1 MYLMFRCFFS
11 LCCVCVAVFAHAA
24 EPLPSRQ
31 LADDLLASTGT
42 AAVFESPAVQKA
54 LADPAP
60 FLGQAGAPRFDR
72 LLADAGFRRW
82 QPPRVWVLQARHEGD
97 SEHWENIAPVLE
109 DAVRSRGFT
118 LAAAA
123 PLPSASEAIAFL
135 SPGKPHP
142 GLRGL
147 LAAYDADVL
156 VLLQGRSWTVWHAD
170 WERQGSLPASG
181 LDLLPDL
188 VAEVV
193 ASAQQWPEARGRAVL
208 QVDGV
213 AGLADFALLQAGLQI
228 LPGVQQVHLLR
239 TDKSQVW
246 FAFGTPA
253 VDALP
258 SALEG
263 EPRLVAGPVSLGGLP
278 RRVGEARRLAS
289 PLLIR
294 RWAPEKATKL
304 PAPQAGSVQSAP
316 SL

>member
-1 MYLMFRCFFS
+1 MYLMLRCFLS
-11 LCCVCVAVFAHAA
+11 LCGVCFAVSLQAA
-24 EPLPSRQ
+24 EPAPSRQ
-31 LADDLLASTGT
+31 LADDLLASVGT
-42 AAVFESPAVQKA
+42 AAVFESPAVQRA

-82 QPPRVWVLQARHEGD
+82 LPPRVWVLQARHEGD

-109 DAVRSRGFT
+109 EAAHSRGFM
-118 LAAAA
+118 LAPAT

-156 VLLQGRSWTVWHAD
+156 VLLQGRNWTVWHPD
-170 WERQGSLPASG
+170 WERQGSLPATG

-208 QVDGV
+208 QVQGV
-213 AGLADFALLQAGLQI
+213 AGLADFAMLQTALQAL
-228 LPGVQQVHLLR
+228 QQVDLMR

-246 FAFGTPA
+246 FAFAAPA
-253 VDALP
+253 SEALP
-258 SALEG
+258 AALEA
-263 EPRLVAGPVSLGGLP
+263 EPRLVAASVSLAGLP
-278 RRVGEARRLAS
+278 RRVAEARRLAS

-304 PAPQAGSVQSAP
+304 PAPQAGSVQSSP

>member
-1 MYLMFRCFFS
+1 MFRCLFT
-11 LCCVCVAVFAHAA
+11 LCCVCFAVFVQAA
-24 EPLPSRQ
+24 EPASSRQ
-31 LADDLLASTGT
+31 LADDLLAGVGT

-60 FLGQAGAPRFDR
+60 FLGQAGAPRLER
-72 LLADAGFRRW
+72 LLAEAGFRRW

-109 DAVRSRGFT
+109 ESARSRGLLLT
-118 LAAAA
+118 AVA

-156 VLLQGRSWTVWHAD
+156 VLLQGRNWTVWHPD

-181 LDLLPDL
+181 LDILPDV

-208 QVDGV
+208 QVEGV
-213 AGLADFALLQAGLQI
+213 SGLADFALLQAGLQV
-228 LPGVQQVHLLR
+228 LPGVQQLHLLR
-239 TDKSQVW
+239 TDKGQVW
-246 FAFGTPA
+246 FAFGAPT

-258 SALEG
+258 AALEG
-263 EPRLVAGPVSLGGLP
+263 EPRLVAGAVSLAGLP
-278 RRVGEARRLAS
+278 RRVVEARRLVS

>member
-1 MYLMFRCFFS
+1 MFRCFLAF
-11 LCCVCVAVFAHAA
+11 CCVCFAVSVPAA
-24 EPLPSRQ
+24 EPAPSRQ
-31 LADDLLASTGT
+31 LADDLLASVGT
-42 AAVFESPAVQKA
+42 AAIFESPAVQKA

-72 LLADAGFRRW
+72 LLAEAGFRRW
-82 QPPRVWVLQARHEGD
+82 LPPRVWVLQARHEGD

-109 DAVRSRGFT
+109 EAARRRGLL
-118 LAAAA
+118 LAPAA

-135 SPGKPHP
+135 VPGKPHP

-156 VLLQGRSWTVWHAD
+156 VLLQGRNWTVWHPD
-170 WERQGSLPASG
+170 WERQGSLPATG

-188 VAEVV
+188 VAEIA

-208 QVDGV
+208 QVEGI
-213 AGLADFALLQAGLQI
+213 AGLADFAALQAGLQV
-228 LPGVQQVHLLR
+228 LPGLQQVHLLR
-239 TDKSQVW
+239 AEKSRLW
-246 FAFGTPA
+246 FAVASPA
-253 VDALP
+253 SEALP
-258 SALEG
+258 AALEG
-263 EPRLVAGPVSLGGLP
+263 DPRLVAASVSLAGLP
-278 RRVGEARRLAS
+278 RRVADARRLAS